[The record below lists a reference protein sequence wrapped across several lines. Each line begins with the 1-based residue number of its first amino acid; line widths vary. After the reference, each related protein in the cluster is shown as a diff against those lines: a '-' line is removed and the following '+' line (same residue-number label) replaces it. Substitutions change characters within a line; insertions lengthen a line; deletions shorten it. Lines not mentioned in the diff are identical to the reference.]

1 MPDFPSSPK
10 DWRDEIE
17 SSFARGR
24 GEQRSRN
31 RSICNIPAE
40 LWLEDAA
47 LGSTAVV
54 RTAVVRNVSE
64 IGAFLETD
72 PMPVGTRLRVKLAT
86 DVGERSAEVV
96 WLEDPGP
103 SARVRRLRG
112 VGVRFF
118 TTVAAATR

>member
-1 MPDFPSSPK
+1 MSDGPSSPK

-24 GEQRSRN
+24 TELRRRG

-47 LGSTAVV
+47 LESTAVV

-64 IGAFLETD
+64 IGAFLETE

-86 DVGERSAEVV
+86 DEAERSAEVV

-103 SARVRRLRG
+103 STRMRRIRG
-112 VGVRFF
+112 VGVRFL
-118 TTVAAATR
+118 TVIAAAVR